1 MGARLRSWWQQIKL
15 HPVATVLIALFV
27 AFVVLVVLGGYK
39 FNWGWTGFNG
49 NNKSGKTLWDW
60 LQLLFIPGVLTLG
73 AVWITARQNHDL
85 QIADRQRQAERE
97 LAEDKY
103 REDTLQDYID
113 KMSELLLREKLRDS
127 AKADEVRKIARV
139 RTLTVLHRLDGVRKR
154 NVLLFLHESGLIYE
168 GNNVID
174 LGGADLSGADLN
186 GAKLNR
192 AGLVQA
198 NLSQANL
205 SQANLSQAMLAGT
218 DLRKANLSKA
228 DLNDAN
234 LILADFNEADLSGAD
249 LSGADLSGADLS
261 GAGLSGATVTTEQ
274 LEKAQSLEGAI
285 MPDGTIH
292 P

>member
-1 MGARLRSWWQQIKL
+1 M
-15 HPVATVLIALFV
+15 ATVLIALFV

-85 QIADRQRQAERE
+85 QIAERQRQAERE

-168 GNNVID
+168 GNRVID
-174 LGGADLSGADLN
+174 LGGADLSGAALN
-186 GAKLNR
+186 DANLGGA
-192 AGLVQA
+192 G
-198 NLSQANL
+198 LSQANL
-205 SQANLSQAMLAGT
+205 SQANLSGAMLADT

-228 DLNDAN
+228 ALNDAN
-234 LILADFNEADLSGAD
+234 LIFANFNEADLSEANLSKAALNDANLGGAD
-249 LSGADLSGADLS
+249 LSGAD
-261 GAGLSGATVTTEQ
+261 LSGATVTTEQ

-285 MPDGTIH
+285 MPDDTIH